1 MSNFIDLT
9 RRRLLQGAAAVT
21 LLSGMPSLARAQES
35 TPKRGGSLRIGHSG
49 GATSDSID
57 PATYAAGP
65 VVTAMLGGVCN
76 NLTEVDAE
84 GNIVPELAES
94 MEPSPDAK
102 VWTFKLRKGVTF
114 SNGKPLTPEDVIASF
129 NHHRAEGTT
138 SGAKAILAEITGIK
152 KDGDNA
158 VVFELKSG
166 NADFPFL
173 CAEYQLVIMPA
184 NADGTLD
191 WKSGIGTGG
200 YTLEQHEPGVRIKLK
215 RRADYWKTD
224 RAWFDEVELLT
235 INDPTA
241 RQNALLTGQVDV
253 INSVDLKTL
262 PLLQRKPGITI
273 EEVTG
278 TAHMVLPMWCDTD
291 PFKDVNVRLALKYAI
306 DREELLQKIL
316 RGHGHLGNDSPI
328 APANRFYAAD
338 LPQRVYD
345 PEKAKFHLQ
354 KAGLSTL
361 KVELSAATAAAAG
374 ALDAASLFQ
383 ASAAKCGIDIA
394 VKREPD
400 DGYWSNV
407 WLKKPFVT
415 GYWNGRPTED
425 SMFSLVYAKGAEW
438 NESHWDNERFNKLL
452 VEARASLDDT
462 LRKDMYRE
470 MQQLVS
476 DDGGAIIPFFNN
488 YIDARNDKV
497 AHGKLASN
505 RFFDGW
511 KLIDRWWSAA

>member
-1 MSNFIDLT
+1 MSQNSMT
-9 RRRLLQGAAAVT
+9 RRGLLQATAAAA
-21 LLSGMPSLARAQES
+21 LISAMPARSHAQAA
-35 TPKRGGSLRIGHSG
+35 PKRGGMLRIGHSG

-76 NLTEVDAE
+76 NLAEVDVD
-84 GNIVPELAES
+84 GKIVPELAES

-129 NHHRAEGTT
+129 NHHRAKDST
-138 SGAKAILAEITGIK
+138 SGAKAILSEVVDIR
-152 KDGDNA
+152 KDGEA

-173 CAEYQLVIMPA
+173 TAEYQFVIMPA
-184 NADGTLD
+184 NSDGTLD

-200 YTLEQHEPGVRIKLK
+200 YTLESHEPGVRIKLK
-215 RRADYWKTD
+215 RRPDYWKPD
-224 RAWFDEVELLT
+224 HAWFDEVELLT
-235 INDPTA
+235 INDATA
-241 RQNALLTGQVDV
+241 RQNALLTDQVDV
-253 INSVDLKTL
+253 INSVEIKTL
-262 PLLQRKPGITI
+262 PLLQRKKGVTI

-278 TAHMVLPMWCDTD
+278 TAHYLWPMWCDSE
-291 PFKDVNVRLALKYAI
+291 PFKDVNVRLALKYAVN
-306 DREELLQKIL
+306 REELLQKIL

-338 LPQRVYD
+338 LPQRAYD
-345 PEKAKFHLQ
+345 PDKAKFHLK
-354 KAGLSTL
+354 KAGHDTL
-361 KVELSAATAAAAG
+361 KIELSAANAAFAG
-374 ALDAASLFQ
+374 ALDAATLFQ
-383 ASAAKCGIDIA
+383 ASAAKCGIDIN

-425 SMFSLVYAKGAEW
+425 SMFSLVYAKGADW
-438 NESHWDNERFNKLL
+438 NESHWSNDRFNQLL
-452 VEARASLDDT
+452 LEARSSLDENK
-462 LRKDMYRE
+462 RREMYHE

-476 DDGGAIIPFFNN
+476 DDGGAIIPMFSN
-488 YIDARNDKV
+488 YIDARNEKV

>member
-1 MSNFIDLT
+1 
-9 RRRLLQGAAAVT
+9 
-21 LLSGMPSLARAQES
+21 
-35 TPKRGGSLRIGHSG
+35 
-49 GATSDSID
+49 
-57 PATYAAGP
+57 
-65 VVTAMLGGVCN
+65 
-76 NLTEVDAE
+76 
-84 GNIVPELAES
+84 
-94 MEPSPDAK
+94 
-102 VWTFKLRKGVTF
+102 
-114 SNGKPLTPEDVIASF
+114 
-129 NHHRAEGTT
+129 
-138 SGAKAILAEITGIK
+138 
-152 KDGDNA
+152 
-158 VVFELKSG
+158 
-166 NADFPFL
+166 
-173 CAEYQLVIMPA
+173 MPA
-184 NADGTLD
+184 KADGTLD
-191 WKSGIGTGG
+191 WESGIGTGG
-200 YTLEQHEPGVRIKLK
+200 YVLESHEPGVRIKLK
-215 RRADYWKTD
+215 RRADYWKQD
-224 RAWFDEVELLT
+224 RAWFDEVELLA

-262 PLLQRKPGITI
+262 PLLQRKEGIVLD
-273 EEVTG
+273 EVTG

-338 LPQRVYD
+338 LAQRAYD

-354 KAGLSTL
+354 KAGLSNL
-361 KVELSAATAAAAG
+361 KVELSAATAASAG
-374 ALDAASLFQ
+374 ALDAATLFQ
-383 ASAAKCGIDIA
+383 ASAKKAGIDIA

-438 NESHWDNERFNKLL
+438 NETHWDNERFNTLL
-452 VEARASLDDT
+452 VDARASLDDK
-462 LRKDMYRE
+462 LRSEMYRE
-470 MQQLVS
+470 MQQIVS
-476 DDGGAIIPFFNN
+476 DDGGAIIPMFNN
-488 YIDARNDKV
+488 YIDARSNKV

-511 KLIDRWWSAA
+511 KLIDRWWSAV

>member
-1 MSNFIDLT
+1 MSQNFNVT
-9 RRRLLQGAAAVT
+9 RRGLLQATAAAA
-21 LLSGMPSLARAQES
+21 LISAMPSRSHAQS
-35 TPKRGGSLRIGHSG
+35 SPKRGGLLRIGHSG
-49 GATSDSID
+49 GATSDSLD

-76 NLTEVDAE
+76 NLAEVDAD
-84 GNIVPELAES
+84 GKIVPELAES

-129 NHHRAEGTT
+129 NHHRAKDST
-138 SGAKAILAEITGIK
+138 SGAKAILSEVVDIRKAGE
-152 KDGDNA
+152 A

-173 CAEYQLVIMPA
+173 TAEYQFVIMPA
-184 NADGTLD
+184 NTDGTLD

-200 YTLEQHEPGVRIKLK
+200 YTLESHEPGVRIKLK
-215 RRADYWKTD
+215 RRSDYWKAD
-224 RAWFDEVELLT
+224 HAWFDEVELLT
-235 INDPTA
+235 INDATA
-241 RQNALLTGQVDV
+241 RQNALLTDQVDV
-253 INSVDLKTL
+253 INSVEIKTL
-262 PLLQRKPGITI
+262 PLLQRKAGITI

-278 TAHMVLPMWCDTD
+278 TAHYLWPMWCDSE
-291 PFKDVNVRLALKYAI
+291 PFKDVNVRLALKYAVN
-306 DREELLQKIL
+306 REELLQKIL

-338 LPQRVYD
+338 LPQRAYD
-345 PEKAKFHLQ
+345 PDKAKFHLK
-354 KAGLSTL
+354 KAGQDTL
-361 KVELSAATAAAAG
+361 KLELSAANAAFAG
-374 ALDAASLFQ
+374 ALDAATLFQ
-383 ASAAKCGIDIA
+383 ASAAKCGIDIN

-425 SMFSLVYAKGAEW
+425 SMFSLVYAKGADW
-438 NESHWDNERFNKLL
+438 NETHWSNDRFNQLL
-452 VEARASLDDT
+452 LEARSSLDENK
-462 LRKDMYRE
+462 RREMYHE

-476 DDGGAIIPFFNN
+476 DDGGAIIPMFSN